1 VSSNAVSL
9 ALDLGSERAFEPVM
23 AWRTWKLTGRRDGTN
38 LKLRPVAGRAKPWP
52 VMRPTEAVCRLGR
65 MHSAPNVDCTC
76 GLHGTHEPDLL
87 RRTKSP
93 AVLGRVALWGRVVEH
108 DLGFRAQFGY
118 PQRLALVCFLCFW
131 QWGESRCRPDVVAAF
146 GRSTLMPLCE
156 EHLHVAARYGM
167 VPAAQ
172 LDAGTV
178 EQALRSAYV
187 VDALAA

>member
-38 LKLRPVAGRAKPWP
+38 LKLRAVAGRAKPWP

-65 MHSAPNVDCTC
+65 MHSAHNVDCTC
-76 GLHGTHEPDLL
+76 GLHGTHEPDVL

-131 QWGESRCRPDVVAAF
+131 QWGESRCRPDVVAAY

-156 EHLHVAARYGM
+156 DHLRVAARYGM

-172 LDAGTV
+172 LDAVVV
-178 EQALRSAYV
+178 EQALRSTYV